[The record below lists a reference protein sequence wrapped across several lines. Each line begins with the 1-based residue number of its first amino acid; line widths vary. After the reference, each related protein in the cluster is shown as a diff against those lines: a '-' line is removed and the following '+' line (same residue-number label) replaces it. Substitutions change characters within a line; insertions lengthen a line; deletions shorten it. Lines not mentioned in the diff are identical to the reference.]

1 MPCTGMSI
9 CLQLQISSERKTFN
23 WTHEMKVLRS
33 LNTDGRE
40 MPCRSRA
47 GIGIHNGIQQETA
60 MAFRQLEV
68 LLELIRV
75 KKTTM

>member
-1 MPCTGMSI
+1 
-9 CLQLQISSERKTFN
+9 
-23 WTHEMKVLRS
+23 
-33 LNTDGRE
+33 